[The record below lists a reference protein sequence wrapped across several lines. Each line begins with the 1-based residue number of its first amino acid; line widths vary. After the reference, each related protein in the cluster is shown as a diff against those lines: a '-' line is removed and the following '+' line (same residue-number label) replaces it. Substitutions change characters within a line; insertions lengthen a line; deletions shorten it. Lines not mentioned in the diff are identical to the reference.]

1 MAEPEAPAAP
11 EADQPEAP
19 TDEQLNTELEAL
31 RQQLVASGWAPPAQP
46 ANVIQALARVMLELP
61 GIGKTNQSEQ
71 GYNYRGIEAI
81 TAHAQQLLGRYC
93 VVFVPR
99 VVERKTV
106 EFQINSRPW
115 TEDQATIIYTVYG
128 PGGVEDRI
136 EVGPLIALGRDN
148 SDKGMNKCMTQAFK
162 YALLQ
167 TLCIGDHKD
176 DADGEEAHQADARP
190 DPVSPERQARIE
202 LSGRIRNLSPEGRD
216 QVRAFCDEHEIPRVT
231 AQMDDEQLERVNE
244 KVDALVIAA
253 EQDAA
258 AEATDDEP
266 TTPAPEADDPGDGH
280 LPLDTPAPTPEEQPE
295 VEQPPV
301 DDEARQLLMQA
312 LSAQAMKLEGDDLNT
327 ACRELELSIMGTN
340 DAKRRRWVD
349 AMVERTLVEQA
360 AGDTPASEA

>member
-31 RQQLVASGWAPPAQP
+31 RQQLVASGWAPPNQP

-106 EFQINSRPW
+106 EFSINNRPW

-128 PGGVEDRI
+128 PGGVEDKI

-190 DPVSPERQARIE
+190 EQVSPERQARID
-202 LSGRIRNLSPEGRD
+202 LAARIRKLSPEGRD
-216 QVRAFCDEHEIPRVT
+216 QVRAFCDEHEIPRVP
-231 AQMDDEQLERVNE
+231 AQFDDEQLERVTE
-244 KVDALVIAA
+244 RVDAIEIATA
-253 EQDAA
+253 QDAA
-258 AEATDDEP
+258 AEATDEP
-266 TTPAPEADDPGDGH
+266 PTPAPEEDPGDGH
-280 LPLDTPAPTPEEQPE
+280 LPLDTPAPAPEEQPE

-312 LSAQAMKLEGDDLNT
+312 LSAQAMKLEGDDLNA
-327 ACRELELSIMGTN
+327 ACRDLELSIMGTN

-349 AMVERTLVEQA
+349 AMVERTLAEQA
-360 AGDTPASEA
+360 AGDTTPTEA